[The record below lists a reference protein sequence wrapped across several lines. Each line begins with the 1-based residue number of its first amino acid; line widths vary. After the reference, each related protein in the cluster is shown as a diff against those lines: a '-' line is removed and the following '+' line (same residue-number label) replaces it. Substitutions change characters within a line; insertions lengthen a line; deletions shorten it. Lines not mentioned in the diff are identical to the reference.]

1 MLLLVI
7 ASPGILVPEDKV
19 DLRSI
24 SAGVLGYMD
33 HTAYLVRGAALV
45 RTKHDDVRR
54 CVREFL
60 GVKSLVI
67 LKKLQVRST
76 TFETVYCIC

>member
-1 MLLLVI
+1 
-7 ASPGILVPEDKV
+7 
-19 DLRSI
+19 
-24 SAGVLGYMD
+24 MD

-45 RTKHDDVRR
+45 RAKHDNVRR

-60 GVKSLVI
+60 GVKCLVI